1 MVELQALLEHSG
13 HWSILPSVHIATL
26 AALSHPR
33 SDGTRTFV
41 IGECNRRTPLA
52 AARVM
57 LRSLVIAA
65 RERPDVVVSTGSM
78 PLALFCLAARLF
90 GAQVIWIDSIS
101 QIDGISSSGRLVRR
115 FASLFL
121 VQWAE
126 LAQRFPGTRY
136 EGELV

>member
-1 MVELQALLEHSG
+1 MVELQALLEQSG
-13 HWSILPSVHIATL
+13 HWSIMPSLYIATL
-26 AALSHPR
+26 AALS
-33 SDGTRTFV
+33 T
-41 IGECNRRTPLA
+41 
-52 AARVM
+52 
-57 LRSLVIAA
+57 
-65 RERPDVVVSTGSM
+65 VVSTGSL

-90 GAQVIWIDSIS
+90 GAQIIWIDSIS

-121 VQWAE
+121 VQWPE